1 MNKPYQVKSRPQP
14 KPKQPRDKT
23 ILLRL
28 SEEEL
33 SFLKQNAEKLDML
46 LSHYIRM
53 KLMWHKYSKHATKE
67 KVMRRK
73 SGERQGDRYYY
84 NVNFTGN
91 VKEQS
96 LESSVTNEKQYW
108 KNFLEIK

>member
-1 MNKPYQVKSRPQP
+1 MNRPYEVKIKPQQKTKQP
-14 KPKQPRDKT
+14 KDKT

-33 SFLKQNAEKLDML
+33 NFLKSNAEKLDML

-53 KLMWHKYSKHATKE
+53 RLMWHKYSKHATKE

-73 SGERQGDRYYY
+73 SGEHKGERYYY
-84 NVNFTGN
+84 KVNFTGN

-96 LESSVTNEKQYW
+96 LKSSVTNEKQYW